1 MFMYGRCIGNIK
13 REKTYMKM
21 YTTIKDICTKCG
33 GYKFAPYNP
42 DMDATVKLC
51 HCTKD
56 IDIKPLII
64 KPIYNSEL

>member
-1 MFMYGRCIGNIK
+1 MEI
-13 REKTYMKM
+13 